1 MRESNKMAKKDT
13 KTKELR
19 VRLPEQHHA
28 ILEEYCEVYGQTPSS
43 TICGYIVEDLWQALA
58 RTREVVVKFN
68 NFTPNYSP
76 VTQIAEKS
84 LSKKARSNSKKKIPE
99 DFDPPRE
106 ISETHG
112 LDHEKA
118 VTAFKDW
125 ALSKGHKYVD
135 WEACYRN
142 ACRGWLGEKFEG
154 ARKQL
159 HQGVKV
165 I

>member
-1 MRESNKMAKKDT
+1 MAKKDT
-13 KTKELR
+13 KMKELR

-68 NFTPNYSP
+68 NFTPNNSP
-76 VTQIAEKS
+76 SSQIVEKS
-84 LSKKARSNSKKKIPE
+84 SLKKTPTSLKKKKAKPLPE
-99 DFDPPRE
+99 DFNPPRE
-106 ISETHG
+106 IAERFG
-112 LDHEKA
+112 LDHERA
-118 VTAFKDW
+118 VTAFMDW
-125 ALSKGHKYVD
+125 ALSKGHTYAD

-159 HQGVKV
+159 HQRVKV

>member
-1 MRESNKMAKKDT
+1 MAKKDT

-68 NFTPNYSP
+68 NFTPNYSRSS
-76 VTQIAEKS
+76 QIAEKS
-84 LSKKARSNSKKKIPE
+84 SLKKTPDNSKKKRAKPIPE

-106 ISETHG
+106 ISEAHG
-112 LDHEKA
+112 LDHAKA
-118 VTAFKDW
+118 VAAFMDW
-125 ALSKGHKYVD
+125 AKAKDHKYVD